1 MKANKFYIIN
11 NNYRMAT
18 KKPVKTAPKKK
29 VAKPVKPARAG
40 GKAVAK
46 PAPKKPARV
55 TAKAQKVTLAKPAK
69 KAGKP
74 AKKKKKNTG
83 TKPGSANTRNAK
95 NAKAKKELKAHPKP
109 ETDEK
114 PKKLTAS
121 EKKALAKKE
130 QLAPPPKKTMTKERK
145 ALEHKLTTLITRGR
159 DRGFI
164 TFDEILRVFPEI
176 ENNLDFLEEVYDRM
190 GVMGVDILESGG
202 LLDVVTEDET
212 PHHGASKKYL
222 TTKSSP
228 YDSTQMYLRE
238 IGQYPLL
245 SARDERELAQRIQAS
260 DPEAKNLLARANL
273 RLVVSVAKKYVGRSP
288 DLTLLDLIQEG
299 NLGLFRAVDKF
310 DWSKG
315 YKFSTYA
322 TWWIRQAITRALAD
336 QSRTIRIPV
345 HKGETS
351 ARYKQFVPRLTQDL
365 GREPMAEEVST
376 EMGIDIER
384 VRIIENIDQDTVSLE
399 KPIGDDE
406 DKSTLGEFIADEKIL
421 SPDAES
427 SRRILS
433 DQVGEILGDLSPK
446 ERKILEMRHGLLDGV
461 THTLEEVGKEFGV
474 TRERIRQI
482 EAKAHEKIRQHAN
495 INKLRSY

>member
-1 MKANKFYIIN
+1 
-11 NNYRMAT
+11 MAT
-18 KKPVKTAPKKK
+18 KKVTKVAKKAAPKKVVAKKAPAKKVAAPKKVAVKKAPAK
-29 VAKPVKPARAG
+29 VAKKAAPKKVVAKKAPAKVAKKAPVK
-40 GKAVAK
+40 KAVAK
-46 PAPKKPARV
+46 KVAAPKKAE
-55 TAKAQKVTLAKPAK
+55 KVTKVAK
-69 KAGKP
+69 
-74 AKKKKKNTG
+74 T
-83 TKPGSANTRNAK
+83 T
-95 NAKAKKELKAHPKP
+95 AKKEVATK
-109 ETDEK
+109 EK
-114 PKKLTAS
+114 F
-121 EKKALAKKE
+121 
-130 QLAPPPKKTMTKERK
+130 APNPKKTVPKERK
-145 ALEHKLTTLITRGR
+145 QLEHKLTQLVNKGR
-159 DRGFI
+159 DRGFV
-164 TFDEILRVFPEI
+164 TYDEILRTFPEI
-176 ENNLDFLEEVYDRM
+176 ENNVDFLEEVYDRM
-190 GVMGVDILESGG
+190 GDLGIDILESGG
-202 LLDVVTEDET
+202 LLDIQPEEDIMV
-212 PHHGASKKYL
+212 GSSKKYL

-245 SARDERELAQRIQAS
+245 SARDERELAQRIAAG

-345 HKGETS
+345 HMVETI
-351 ARYKQFVPRLTQDL
+351 AKYKQVVRRLSQDL
-365 GREPMAEEVST
+365 GREPMAEEVAT
-376 EMGIDIER
+376 EMGIDVER
-384 VRIIENIDQDTVSLE
+384 VRVIENIDQDTVSLE

-406 DKSTLGEFIADEKIL
+406 DKSTLGEFIADDKIL
-421 SPDAES
+421 SPDQEA
-427 SRRILS
+427 SRRILA
-433 DQVGEILGDLSPK
+433 DQVSQILDDLSPK

-482 EAKAHEKIRQHAN
+482 EAKAHEKIRQHQN